1 MATTIFKKPVDGA
14 LDAYDRGFKVF
25 PLKPNDKRPAVNDW
39 QAWAL
44 TASRQKIEDFGKANP
59 TNNWGVFC
67 HNNLL
72 VIDVDNKNGLEGSMS
87 LQQLEAN
94 NSKLPETLSV
104 TTPSGG
110 KHLYFLGSGK
120 TTASRLA
127 KAIDTR
133 GVGGY
138 VVAPGSRIDQRTYE
152 LHNGV
157 DLAALP
163 EWVSNQLGK
172 ANKEKVQVPE
182 TGVIEKGK
190 QHETLVSLAGTMR
203 SKGMTA
209 DSIYAALSVM
219 NEQNLEEPAPDS
231 HIRKIANSIGQY
243 PAKEALAKVAF
254 AGLEK
259 APKFKRS
266 GTIKTREIAM
276 RDWIMEDRYIGGFVS
291 VTIAPGGVGK
301 STLALADALSLD
313 TGEGITGFKVKKQ
326 GRVWVINTED
336 PEEEIDRR
344 FSALCLHH
352 NIDVEK
358 TDVLI
363 SGSEYDFKIA
373 SIENGVVAINNELVE
388 STIEEIKREKVNLL
402 IVDPFVECHSV
413 NENDNTQINQVVKA
427 FRSIARRTGCAVS
440 LVHHTRK
447 LGASETVGNM
457 DTARGASSLVSAAR
471 IANTLQPMS
480 KKEAQDFNLAPEEAS
495 WYMRLDNAKANLQAP
510 AEKAIWYKRESIPLY
525 NDKTEKTLG
534 DKVGSI
540 AITNDLVNYGE
551 IQRQR
556 AAKSKLD
563 SIIKVIG
570 VLEPG
575 ESLNTKKLH
584 AKLKKRRDTSFS
596 DIDSNSGRFAQ
607 FMYDNFRKG
616 VEKDGVTYR
625 VTRTVR
631 PNGQLEY
638 AIFCERESERTHAKT
653 SAGRCVVNTWTPC
666 DTNHD
671 APMSDPAEPLLEGL
685 L

>member
-1 MATTIFKKPVDGA
+1 MATTIFKKPVEGA

-44 TASRQKIEDFGKANP
+44 NASRQKVEDFGKANP

-67 HNNLL
+67 HNDLL

-157 DLAALP
+157 DLATLP

-182 TGVIEKGK
+182 SGIIEKGK

-203 SKGMTA
+203 SKNMTA
-209 DSIYAALSVM
+209 DAIYAALSVM

-231 HIRKIANSIGQY
+231 HIRKIANSVGQY
-243 PAKEALAKVAF
+243 PAKEALAKAAF

-313 TGEGITGFKVKKQ
+313 TGEGITGFKIKKQ

-540 AITNDLVNYGE
+540 AITNELVNYGE

-556 AAKSKLD
+556 ATKSKVDVVLNH
-563 SIIKVIG
+563 VQH
-570 VLEPG
+570 LEPG
-575 ESLNTKKLH
+575 QMLSAKDIH
-584 AKLKKRRDTSFS
+584 DKLKKRRDFEFLGIGVNSARFGEFINEAFCTEVVRGSKAF
-596 DIDSNSGRFAQ
+596 IATKGICSNGKIGAFLLCESATHSTAQ
-607 FMYDNFRKG
+607 AVQQK
-616 VEKDGVTYR
+616 E
-625 VTRTVR
+625 
-631 PNGQLEY
+631 
-638 AIFCERESERTHAKT
+638 
-653 SAGRCVVNTWTPC
+653 
-666 DTNHD
+666 
-671 APMSDPAEPLLEGL
+671 AEAAQPLCEGL
-685 L
+685 I